1 MKPAKYFRSRAHVK
15 PSWCLRR
22 QRRPRVAASGT
33 EYAPAGKDQCKPLKP
48 NTHCAMAPQRDDGFG
63 RTSEEEK
70 PLLGEIRSRRLRRAG
85 ADDPERASVMAMI
98 REIPNFLKLLWRL
111 STDNRVSTADKGIL
125 VATIAYILMPIDLI
139 PDFIV
144 GLGQVD
150 DLYLLALTLNRLLNN
165 AGMDVL
171 MEHWDG
177 EPEHLEHAIGM
188 LDKAEALLPER
199 VRRLLGVRAE

>member
-1 MKPAKYFRSRAHVK
+1 MHDTSVGTRARSMLLLGNVHSFHPE
-15 PSWCLRR
+15 PS
-22 QRRPRVAASGT
+22 
-33 EYAPAGKDQCKPLKP
+33 
-48 NTHCAMAPQRDDGFG
+48 THYAMAPQRDDGFG
-63 RTSEEEK
+63 RTLEEEK
-70 PLLGEIRSRRLRRAG
+70 PLLGEVRSRRFRREG
-85 ADDPERASVMAMI
+85 GDDSDRASVMAMI

-111 STDNRVSTADKGIL
+111 SADSRVSAADKGIL

-165 AGMDVL
+165 AGTEVV

-177 EPEHLEHAIGM
+177 DPDALERAIGM
-188 LDKAEALLPER
+188 LDKAGAMLPER
-199 VRRLLGVRAE
+199 VRRMLGVRAE

>member
-1 MKPAKYFRSRAHVK
+1 MV
-15 PSWCLRR
+15 
-22 QRRPRVAASGT
+22 SGT
-33 EYAPAGKDQCKPLKP
+33 EYAPAVEEHLTILKP
-48 NTHCAMAPQRDDGFG
+48 STHCAMAPQRDDGFG

-70 PLLGEIRSRRLRRAG
+70 PLVGEIRSRRFRRG
-85 ADDPERASVMAMI
+85 GGEDPDRASVMAMI

-111 STDNRVSTADKGIL
+111 TTDSRVSNVDKGIL
-125 VATIAYILMPIDLI
+125 AGTIAYMVMPMDLI
-139 PDFIV
+139 PDFII

-165 AGMDVL
+165 AGMEVL

-177 EPEHLEHAIGM
+177 EPEHLEQAIGM
-188 LDKAEALLPER
+188 LDKAGALLPER